1 MLKNINLESYL
12 YFLNEGT
19 SDMMDNFLSDFK
31 NIITFTDSEELQ
43 TGLLKYKEK
52 PPKGTIFIFEFPKE
66 EILNFHTMGM
76 KFPIKIS
83 FWNSNKEVVY
93 VAGVVKPGVRN
104 ISSMQPAKYVIEE
117 PT

>member
-12 YFLNEGT
+12 LYLTEDT
-19 SDMMDNFLSDFK
+19 MDKFLSDFGE
-31 NIITFTDSEELQ
+31 IIKYTDSKDLKL
-43 TGLLKYKEK
+43 GLLRYKEK
-52 PPKGTIFIFEFPKE
+52 PPKGTVFVFEFPKE
-66 EILNFHTMGM
+66 EILNFHTIGM

-83 FWNSNKEVVY
+83 FWNSDKECVY
-93 VAGVVKPGVRN
+93 VPGIVKPGVKN

>member
-1 MLKNINLESYL
+1 MNSILENYL
-12 YFLNEGT
+12 SFLNEDT
-19 SDMMDNFLSDFK
+19 SEMMDKFLSDFK

-52 PPKGTIFIFEFPKE
+52 PPKGTIFVFEFPKE
-66 EILNFHTMGM
+66 EVLNFHTIGM

-83 FWNSNKEVVY
+83 FWNSDKEVVY
-93 VAGVVKPGVRN
+93 VAGVIKPGVKN

-117 PT
+117 PV